1 VRFSLRGLAQNWRL
15 KLAALALAVLL
26 WAVVSA
32 EQPASQ
38 WIPVR
43 VDAVVEDPDYV
54 LAGGADPAEVLVQFR
69 GPGRE
74 LWRLALERPTLEL
87 RIRDVG
93 SARSFAVDPGMV
105 TLRERL
111 QVEARNVR
119 PAVVRVPLQR
129 LATRAVPVRVR
140 IGERSLAHYVLSDTV
155 RVGPSMVRLTGP
167 EDELARIESVPTL
180 SFEIVPDDN
189 DSTFTRV
196 VGLDTTGLGALS
208 LAPRQV
214 RVSGSVDRREERVI
228 PAPVWV
234 PQGTAATPGRV
245 EVRVLGSRRA
255 LVGLTPTT
263 IRATIPRDSLPALIP
278 PGGADAAIVI
288 EGLPPGTRATAVPA
302 RVRVTPGPVPPPP
315 AAPAPPAGR
324 AP

>member
-1 VRFSLRGLAQNWRL
+1 
-15 KLAALALAVLL
+15 
-26 WAVVSA
+26 
-32 EQPASQ
+32 
-38 WIPVR
+38 

-54 LAGGADPAEVLVQFR
+54 LAGGADPAEVLVQFT

-74 LWRLALERPTLEL
+74 LWRLAVERPTLEL

-93 SARSFAVDPGMV
+93 NARSFAVDPAMV

-140 IGERSLAHYVLSDTV
+140 IGERSLGRYVLSDTV
-155 RVGPSMVRLTGP
+155 RVGPSTVRLTGP
-167 EDELARIESVPTL
+167 EDDLARIESVPTI

-189 DSTFTRV
+189 DSTFAKMV
-196 VGLDTTGLGALS
+196 PLDTTGLGGIS

-255 LVGLTPTT
+255 LVGLTPTA
-263 IRATIPRDSLPALIP
+263 IRATVPRAALPARIP
-278 PGGADAAIVI
+278 PGGAEAEVVV
-288 EGLPPGTRATAVPA
+288 ENLPPGTTATIVPA
-302 RVRVTPGPVPPPP
+302 RVRVMPGPVPPPP
-315 AAPAPPAGR
+315 AAPPSPSEGR

>member
-54 LAGGADPAEVLVQFR
+54 LAGGPDPAEVLVQFT

-74 LWRLALERPTLEL
+74 LWRLAVERPTLEL

-93 SARSFAVDPGMV
+93 NARSFAVDPAMV

-140 IGERSLAHYVLSDTV
+140 IGERSLARYVLNDTV
-155 RVGPSMVRLTGP
+155 RVGPSTVRLTGP
-167 EDELARIESVPTL
+167 EDELSRIESVPTL
-180 SFEIVPDDN
+180 SFEIVPDQN
-189 DSTFTRV
+189 DSTFAKV
-196 VGLDTTGLGALS
+196 VALDTAGLGGIS

-228 PAPVWV
+228 PDAPVWV
-234 PQGTAATPGRV
+234 PQGTGATPGRV

-255 LVGLTPTT
+255 LIGLTPTSL
-263 IRATIPRDSLPALIP
+263 RATVPRGSLPAQIP
-278 PGGADAAIVI
+278 AGGAEAEVVV
-288 EGLPPGTRATAVPA
+288 ENLPPGTTATVVPA
-302 RVRVTPGPVPPPP
+302 RVRVAPLPA
-315 AAPAPPAGR
+315 AAPAPASPSTGGT
-324 AP
+324 P

>member
-1 VRFSLRGLAQNWRL
+1 MRFSLRGLAQNWRL

-43 VDAVVEDPDYV
+43 VDPVVEDPDYV
-54 LAGGADPAEVLVQFR
+54 LAGGSDPAEVLVQFV

-93 SARSFAVDPGMV
+93 NARSFAVDPAMV

-129 LATRAVPVRVR
+129 LATRSVPVRVR
-140 IGERSLAHYVLSDTV
+140 IGERSLAHYALIDTV
-155 RVGPSMVRLTGP
+155 RVGPATVRLTGP
-167 EDELARIESVPTL
+167 EDELARVESVPTL
-180 SFEIVPDDN
+180 PFEIVPDDN

-196 VGLDTTGLGALS
+196 IGLDTTGLGGIS

-228 PAPVWV
+228 PNAPVWV
-234 PQGTAATPGRV
+234 PVGTAAAPGRV

-255 LVGLTPTT
+255 LVGLTPTA
-263 IRATIPRDSLPALIP
+263 IRATVSRDSLPAQLP
-278 PGGADAAIVI
+278 AGGADAPIVV
-288 EGLPPGTRATAVPA
+288 ENLPPGTTATADPA
-302 RVRVTPGPVPPPP
+302 RVRVTPAPV
-315 AAPAPPAGR
+315 PAPPAAAPLPR